1 MYDRI
6 NGVYMRNTK
15 EWNRKVRR
23 SLLPIGLCVCL
34 VAGSILPVQA
44 TELESQPAAQTE
56 SSSEKEIS
64 STASQTEPA
73 ETTKSALDEVRES
86 LEDVENELGQVDSEL
101 GALEGELGEAQNNH
115 NALEQNKS
123 EVEKYLDQL
132 NTQSK
137 SLSSKLA
144 KVEKQIAAKLEEIA
158 AKEASIVAKKEAI
171 AAKEAEIAVIVANI
185 ETTKQQIAETEADL
199 AAQYEA
205 MKLRIQFMY
214 ENSSA
219 GQFLEML
226 LQSDSL
232 TDFLNQAEYIAG
244 MLEYDE
250 RMQAKIQETKRSLD
264 ETKAGLEAE
273 NARLILEREA
283 LNAEREA
290 LEEEYA
296 ILEADKK
303 ELDRLKADLK
313 KQQTAVANQQ
323 TTSSAQLQEYIDQL
337 ASSSDKISSYEETIA
352 MKLQYYE
359 ELIAQKKRLEEEERR
374 RMAEEEAK
382 NTGGN
387 IGEGDSGIDMDMPI
401 NVSEEEYVLLAS
413 IICCEAGGES
423 YEGKLGVGYVIM
435 NRVRSHKYA
444 NNITG
449 VVYQPGQFSPVASGR
464 LAAVLAR
471 EMDPALRGKAW
482 GMEACYRAASEVL
495 TGTSNVGESLYFRT
509 HAPVPQ
515 LEENLKA
522 AGIPYYII
530 GGHIFYH
537 TWVKYR

>member
-1 MYDRI
+1 
-6 NGVYMRNTK
+6 MRDTK
-15 EWNRKVRR
+15 EYRKKLHCKV
-23 SLLPIGLCVCL
+23 LPWALCVCL
-34 VAGSILPVQA
+34 VTGSVLHVQA
-44 TELESQPAAQTE
+44 TEIESQPATE
-56 SSSEKEIS
+56 AS
-64 STASQTEPA
+64 STAESKPE
-73 ETTKSALDEVRES
+73 ETTKSELDNIRES
-86 LEDVENELGQVDSEL
+86 IEDVENEIGQIGGEL
-101 GALEGELGEAQNNH
+101 GALEGELDQAQDAQNS
-115 NALEQNKS
+115 LQQNKT
-123 EVEKYLDQL
+123 EVEKVLDQL
-132 NTQSK
+132 NAQSK
-137 SLSSKLA
+137 SLSSKVA
-144 KVEKQIAAKLEEIA
+144 AVEKKIQVKLQEIA
-158 AKEASIVAKKEAI
+158 DKEASIEAKKEAI
-171 AAKEAEIAVIVANI
+171 ASKEAEISVIEANI
-185 ETTKQQIAETEADL
+185 ETTKQYIAETEEDL
-199 AAQYEA
+199 ANQYEA

-232 TDFLNQAEYIAG
+232 IDFLNQAEYIAG

-250 RMQAKIQETKRSLD
+250 RMQAKIQETKRGLE

-273 NARLILEREA
+273 NARLVLEREA

-290 LEEEYA
+290 LENEYA
-296 ILEADKK
+296 SLQADKK
-303 ELDRLKADLK
+303 ELEALKADLK
-313 KQQTAVANQQ
+313 KQQKAVAAQQ
-323 TTSSAQLQEYIDQL
+323 TSSTQQLQDYVNQMAEN
-337 ASSSDKISSYEETIA
+337 SDKILSYEETIA
-352 MKLQYYE
+352 QKLKYYE
-359 ELIAQKKRLEEEERR
+359 DLIAQKKRLEEEENR

-387 IGEGDSGIDMDMPI
+387 IGEGDSGIDYSKEI
-401 NVSEEEYVLLAS
+401 SVSEEEYVLLAS

-444 NNITG
+444 DNITG

-482 GMEACYRAASEVL
+482 GMEACYRAAKEVL
-495 TGTSNVGESLYFRT
+495 TGNSNVGESLYFRT
-509 HAPVPQ
+509 HKPVPQ
-515 LEENLKA
+515 LQINLEA